1 MENKRYVIQSV
12 SIPGL
17 YHEGFIRAKT
27 TGGEECRIASWCA
40 SERDALQ
47 FLTLRQALM
56 RKNAL
61 NEKGFCVRV
70 VEAAHEGA

>member
-1 MENKRYVIQSV
+1 MENKRYIIQSV

-47 FLTLRQALM
+47 FPTLRQ
-56 RKNAL
+56 
-61 NEKGFCVRV
+61 
-70 VEAAHEGA
+70 H